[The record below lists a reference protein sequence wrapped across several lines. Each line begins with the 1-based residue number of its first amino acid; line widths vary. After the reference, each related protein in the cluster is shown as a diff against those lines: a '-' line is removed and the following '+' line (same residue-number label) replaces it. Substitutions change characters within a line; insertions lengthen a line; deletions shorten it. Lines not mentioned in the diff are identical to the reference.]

1 MMEERGGAEGT
12 EELNGLG
19 LEGMGAGL
27 KLGKGP
33 RLQHCLA
40 GWGGAAHATHRLGLS
55 EIRGGAER
63 GVKGAGW
70 DAKVAWFGRTRRT
83 EEAGLDVRKISDLTK
98 KRSGAGR
105 EIGLVHAI

>member
-1 MMEERGGAEGT
+1 LA
-12 EELNGLG
+12 

-27 KLGKGP
+27 KLRKGP

-40 GWGGAAHATHRLGLS
+40 GRGGAAHATHRLGLS

-98 KRSGAGR
+98 KRSGADRG
-105 EIGLVHAI
+105 IGLVQAI

>member
-1 MMEERGGAEGT
+1 MVFEG
-12 EELNGLG
+12 E
-19 LEGMGAGL
+19 GAGL

-40 GWGGAAHATHRLGLS
+40 GRGGAAHAAHRLGLS

-70 DAKVAWFGRTRRT
+70 EEKVAWFGRTRRT
-83 EEAGLDVRKISDLTK
+83 EEAGLDVRKRSDLTK

-105 EIGLVHAI
+105 GIELVQAI